1 MREGVDERERRAE
14 HELRALGGEDVNPC
28 GSRVQ
33 PPPRLLDS
41 CGQLQV
47 GVVSQTGNHM
57 DKLWAPGSGDEDK
70 EDTGVCVA

>member
-1 MREGVDERERRAE
+1 MRITSAASS
-14 HELRALGGEDVNPC
+14 ALV
-28 GSRVQ
+28 
-33 PPPRLLDS
+33 DS

-47 GVVSQTGNHM
+47 GVVSQPGNHM